1 MCAWVNV
8 HLPTKYRGGLWR
20 CLLFHGILNFFCF
33 LFPFDTKEL
42 TRAVELFTRVLMGR
56 HVTMCRGRIAN
67 VLVFCPSP
75 DALTKKPKT
84 KNPHLHN

>member
-8 HLPTKYRGGLWR
+8 PLPTKYRGGLWR
-20 CLLFHGILNFFCF
+20 GLPFHGILNRFPF
-33 LFPFDTKEL
+33 LFPFGTKEL

-56 HVTMCRGRIAN
+56 HVAVCRGRIAN
-67 VLVFCPSP
+67 GLVFCPPP

-84 KNPHLHN
+84 KKSPHT